1 MLRSLASLAEMTGV
15 KPKIKDTTPQS
26 EALGDPSFIE
36 DLRAQML
43 KFATLQLSN
52 MSLAEDVV
60 QEALVGALKN
70 ARSFG
75 GRAALKTWVF
85 AILKNKIADALRQRQ
100 RQGEISQLLNR
111 NEEEWEELFDRKG
124 FWKPHERPAA
134 WGDPEAAIR
143 DQHFWRVFE
152 TCLEHL
158 PGQQAQVFMMREFV
172 EMESQEICTAVGIS
186 GSNLNVMLHRARLR
200 LRECLE
206 NHWFLPGGSAH

>member
-1 MLRSLASLAEMTGV
+1 MTGV
-15 KPKIKDTTPQS
+15 KPKIKDTTPQPV
-26 EALGDPSFIE
+26 ALEDPSFIE

-43 KFATLQLSN
+43 KFAILQLSN

-85 AILKNKIADALRQRQ
+85 AILKNKISDALRQRQ
-100 RQGEISQLLNR
+100 RQEERNQLLNR
-111 NEEEWEELFDRKG
+111 DEKAEDLFDGKG
-124 FWKPHERPAA
+124 FWKPDERPMV
-134 WGDPEAAIR
+134 WGDPEGAVQ
-143 DQHFWRVFE
+143 DQQFWRVFE
-152 TCLEHL
+152 ACLEHL
-158 PGQQAQVFMMREFV
+158 PGQQARVFMMREFV

-206 NHWFLPGGSAH
+206 NHWFLPGGSAR